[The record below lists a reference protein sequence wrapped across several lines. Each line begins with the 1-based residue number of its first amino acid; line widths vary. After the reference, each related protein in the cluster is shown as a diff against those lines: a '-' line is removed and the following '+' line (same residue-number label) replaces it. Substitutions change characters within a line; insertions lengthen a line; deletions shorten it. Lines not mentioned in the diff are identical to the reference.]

1 MLLLTIGVGG
11 GEHGAVRDGTP
22 EHDGGGADAL
32 PVGAVAGLPA
42 IYGPHPHG
50 NHDPLLLGL
59 HLLPMNIMWRRS

>member
-42 IYGPHPHG
+42 I
-50 NHDPLLLGL
+50 
-59 HLLPMNIMWRRS
+59 